1 MSTPIDVQSE
11 ATGTENVVASEH
23 DTSPPPN
30 KVTRADWE
38 APMTDHPH
46 LNAEHSQESERSD
59 EDFSVNLFPE
69 RSDVDAVKSSETD
82 SDRSDSPAAESDRI
96 TPVPNFEW
104 NDSGESEQT
113 TQCDSNRGD
122 QLYEVEN
129 VVSSDSSHHS
139 TGHAGH
145 DETSELHEYASGYPT
160 SPLSTVELTGSIS
173 PTTPSFSQA
182 DRVTSLRKR
191 MAIHSPSDNILS
203 PCTLKL
209 NRPKNFFRMRQRA
222 KALSLLS
229 ANKLNEGS
237 DDVGGEMECT
247 ATGEADIPADDGMD
261 KASGEDIA
269 YAASQEDSDHDNS
282 KAV

>member
-1 MSTPIDVQSE
+1 
-11 ATGTENVVASEH
+11 
-23 DTSPPPN
+23 
-30 KVTRADWE
+30 
-38 APMTDHPH
+38 
-46 LNAEHSQESERSD
+46 
-59 EDFSVNLFPE
+59 
-69 RSDVDAVKSSETD
+69 
-82 SDRSDSPAAESDRI
+82 
-96 TPVPNFEW
+96 
-104 NDSGESEQT
+104 
-113 TQCDSNRGD
+113 
-122 QLYEVEN
+122 
-129 VVSSDSSHHS
+129 
-139 TGHAGH
+139 
-145 DETSELHEYASGYPT
+145 
-160 SPLSTVELTGSIS
+160 
-173 PTTPSFSQA
+173 
-182 DRVTSLRKR
+182 